1 MTAANFNRDKVK
13 IFDCGYVDKPF
24 YSGRPFGAAA
34 RWKVFYFHRAGGE

>member
-24 YSGRPFGAAA
+24 YSGRPLGVAA